1 MRFPLSLLA
10 FAGQV
15 PLQDRFRPFTTSIST
30 MRTKAFALKEGEAV
44 FSPKDLIE
52 LTRPGEGVSNDAGD
66 LVLVALSKY
75 SLEHK
80 K

>member
-10 FAGQV
+10 LAGQV
-15 PLQDRFRPFTTSIST
+15 PLQDRFSPSTNTST